1 MYIMSSGKIG
11 MVLTYRKKNIIPIT
25 QPLLTAPVPPTAPL
39 TNAQPSIQT
48 QITNKPKPRFFP
60 SMNHF
65 TNNSMK
71 SVMHNPNKGCS
82 SCGS

>member
-11 MVLTYRKKNIIPIT
+11 MVLTYRKK
-25 QPLLTAPVPPTAPL
+25 PLMQVPSSVQVPTTTPL
-39 TNAQPSIQT
+39 Q
-48 QITNKPKPRFFP
+48 NKPKPRFFP

-71 SVMHNPNKGCS
+71 SIMHNPNKGCS

>member
-11 MVLTYRKKNIIPIT
+11 MVLTYRKKNIIPIA
-25 QPLLTAPVPPTAPL
+25 QPPVLLTGPVPL
-39 TNAQPSIQT
+39 TNTQPSIQT

-71 SVMHNPNKGCS
+71 SVMYNPNKGCS

>member
-11 MVLTYRKKNIIPIT
+11 MFLTYRKKNITKPTT
-25 QPLLTAPVPPTAPL
+25 QPQTVQKSNT
-39 TNAQPSIQT
+39 QPSLQVT
-48 QITNKPKPRFFP
+48 TPLQNKPKPRFFP

-71 SVMHNPNKGCS
+71 SIMHNPNKGCS